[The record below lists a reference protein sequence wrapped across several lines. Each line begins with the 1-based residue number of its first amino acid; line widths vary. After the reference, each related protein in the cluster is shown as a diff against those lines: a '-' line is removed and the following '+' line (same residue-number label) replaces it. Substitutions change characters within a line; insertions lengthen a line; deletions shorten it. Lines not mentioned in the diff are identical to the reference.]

1 MRIFLLV
8 TRNNFSHSG
17 KQPPPQSNTAETFL
31 GGIKTSV
38 RQVPIQSNSDC
49 QEKVLGKETIESS
62 MLCAGGEGSG
72 TNKVKYNC
80 TFQGLEYRR
89 QGIYKKVF

>member
-1 MRIFLLV
+1 
-8 TRNNFSHSG
+8 
-17 KQPPPQSNTAETFL
+17 
-31 GGIKTSV
+31 
-38 RQVPIQSNSDC
+38 
-49 QEKVLGKETIESS
+49 

-89 QGIYKKVF
+89 QGIYKKVSWRNLNLFRQGDSGGPLTVEEDGVHTLAGVTSHGLSETPQIKVRNNQQNI